1 MKLAWL
7 EQVQKNPIFPLV
19 QSGFFGSACLILYM
33 PVSYYFPRE
42 WNTVIFLFCIYM
54 LEKTISRSIS
64 RQLFCQN
71 EVCFTMLLHLC
82 AELFCIFLDQRS
94 TFFFFPAD
102 FCLGGDDIL
111 RLKSCGISGGISDM
125 QNPGSGCSGV
135 ENQVYITRFL
145 KKYCPHL

>member
-94 TFFFFPAD
+94 TFFFSQRTFALEEMTYWD
-102 FCLGGDDIL
+102 LRVVAFQVAFLICKTQALGVLELKTKSIL
-111 RLKSCGISGGISDM
+111 
-125 QNPGSGCSGV
+125 QGS
-135 ENQVYITRFL
+135 
-145 KKYCPHL
+145 